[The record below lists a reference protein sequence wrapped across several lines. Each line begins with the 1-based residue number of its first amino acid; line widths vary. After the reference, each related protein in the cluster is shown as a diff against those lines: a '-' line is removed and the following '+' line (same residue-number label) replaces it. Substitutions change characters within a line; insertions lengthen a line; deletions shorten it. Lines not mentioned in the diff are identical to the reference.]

1 MVCQIRR
8 AMDLRFTD
16 GQDEFR
22 REARSWLEGH
32 VPSDANGTGP
42 LPSLDTAVGFDA
54 HRAWERTMHDARWS
68 VVSWPE
74 EFGGRG
80 VGLMEWL
87 IFEEEY
93 YRAGAPTRVS
103 QNGIF
108 LLAPTLF
115 EFGTPEQKAR
125 FLPSMASAETIWCQG
140 WSEPDAGSDLA
151 AIRSRAAP
159 RSAGADHTSAGSW
172 VLNGQ
177 KTWCSRGAFADWLF
191 GLFRTDPAAERHRGL
206 TYFLVPMD
214 APGVTVRPIAQLDGE
229 TGFAEVFFE
238 DVEVPAD
245 QVLGTVDQGWSVAMA
260 TAGSERGLSLRS
272 PARYTEAGRRLLSL
286 FRDCAQDDPAAAG
299 RAADAVARAVIDA
312 EAYKLHTYWTAT
324 RVLDGATVGPEA
336 SMNKLFWSETDLAI
350 HEAALNL
357 LGEGADLLGDD
368 GRPGSWLDGFLFAL
382 AGPIYAGTNEIQRNV
397 VAERVLGL
405 PRA

>member
-1 MVCQIRR
+1 VFLALCQIRR
-8 AMDLRFTD
+8 AMAPMDLRFTPE
-16 GQDEFR
+16 QELFR
-22 REARSWLEGH
+22 GEARAWLKAN
-32 VPSDANGTGP
+32 VPSEANGTGP

-54 HRAWERTMHDARWS
+54 HRRWERTMYDARWS

-74 EFGGRG
+74 EYGGRG
-80 VGLMEWL
+80 AGLMEWL
-87 IFEEEY
+87 VFEEEY
-93 YRAGAPTRVS
+93 YRAEAPTRVG

-125 FLPSMASAETIWCQG
+125 YLPPMASGEEVWCQG

-151 AIRSRAAP
+151 SLRSRAEH
-159 RSAGADHTSAGSW
+159 RHGAW
-172 VLNGQ
+172 ILNGQ
-177 KTWCSRGAFADWLF
+177 KTWCSRGAFAQWLF
-191 GLFRTDPAAERHRGL
+191 GLFRSDPDAERHRGL

-238 DVEVPAD
+238 DVEVPEH
-245 QVLGTVDQGWSVAMA
+245 QVLGEAGRGWEVAMA

-272 PARYTEAGRRLLSL
+272 PARYTEA
-286 FRDCAQDDPAAAG
+286 AG
-299 RAADAVARAVIDA
+299 RLVALYRERLASDPSHAAHSADAVARAVIDA
-312 EAYKLHTYWTAT
+312 EAYRLHTYWTAT
-324 RVLDGATVGPEA
+324 RVLGGQSVGPEA

-350 HEAALNL
+350 HSAAQSL
-357 LGEGADLLGDD
+357 LGAEAELLASD
-368 GRPGSWLDGFLFAL
+368 GSPPPWLDGFLFAL